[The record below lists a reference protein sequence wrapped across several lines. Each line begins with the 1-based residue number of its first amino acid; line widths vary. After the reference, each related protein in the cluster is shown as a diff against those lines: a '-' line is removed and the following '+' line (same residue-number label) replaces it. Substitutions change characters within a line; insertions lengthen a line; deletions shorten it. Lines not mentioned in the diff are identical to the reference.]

1 MNVPASKTVKA
12 RLQEQI
18 QSYRKEAEEA
28 KGRLE
33 YEFAFMLIDKADQLQ
48 AQLDDIVEI
57 YKT

>member
-1 MNVPASKTVKA
+1 MNATASKTVKA

-18 QSYRKEAEEA
+18 ASYRKEAEEA

-33 YEFAFMLIDKADQLQ
+33 YEFAFILIDKADQLQ
-48 AQLDDIVEI
+48 AQLDDSVQI